1 MSGASIEFVAVSK
14 WYGQVSALTDL
25 SCRLEAGVTGLVG
38 QNGVGKST
46 MLKLTSGLLR
56 PSQGEVLVCG
66 RSPRHAEARRQLGFC
81 PDLDRFYEA
90 MTGRR
95 FVAWMLRLHGV
106 GGGRAYRRAG
116 ELLDQLGLGEAM
128 HRRIG
133 GYSKG
138 MRQRVKLAQALAH
151 EPKVLLLDEPLT
163 GLDPLARHEM
173 GVLIR
178 ELGSGG
184 TAVLVSSHVLHEL
197 QSVAGR
203 FLLVHQG
210 RLLAEGTVDELRE
223 QLADRPRKLYVR
235 SRRPRQLAQRL
246 AALDTVIGL
255 QVQEEGVLLDTRGGG
270 ELYQSM
276 TAIGADGGDLI
287 DELTPVDDNLEAVFG
302 YLVA

>member
-66 RSPRHAEARRQLGFC
+66 QSPRHAQARRQLGFC
-81 PDLDRFYEA
+81 PDLDRFYES

-106 GGGRAYRRAG
+106 GGRRAYQRAG
-116 ELLDQLGLGEAM
+116 ELLDRLGLGEAM

-151 EPKVLLLDEPLT
+151 EPRVLLLDEPLT
-163 GLDPLARHEM
+163 GLDPVARHDM

-178 ELGSGG
+178 ELGVGG

-197 QSVAGR
+197 QNVATR

-210 RLLAEGTVDELRE
+210 RLLAEGSVGELRE
-223 QLADRPRKLYVR
+223 QLADRPRKLFLR
-235 SRRPRQLAQRL
+235 SRSARRLAQRL
-246 AALDTVIGL
+246 AALETVIGL
-255 QVQEEGVLLDTRGGG
+255 HVQEEGVLLDTRGGG
-270 ELYQSM
+270 ELYDSL
-276 TAIGADGGDLI
+276 TAIGAEGGDLI